1 MRDIAARSH
10 RTHAAP
16 NSARKMKTLRASAI
30 LALALWSRALLAQ
43 AAPTPIYVT
52 AHLAPECHGAGDF
65 AQRLL
70 ARTHRLRWAN
80 PGEPG
85 IVFDIA
91 AQTFQ
96 GGFVGQLQIQEID
109 GRFTQRA
116 VEGTTCDGV
125 INALAFVAAVLVD
138 PESAERIETQA
149 TAPQPLPPPPIA
161 PTFNAR
167 KVFEWGI
174 GVTLGATSATANSLL
189 QPNIGGRLTLAWNS
203 PGFSPWI
210 TAGYDQRFN
219 SKVHTVFDNPNQTAD
234 TTFGGWAAHIALSP
248 VRWPDTGHYFLRPAA
263 LLEIGQ
269 LTSNAKISGQNVAGR
284 QSLVWL
290 APGLGVSAEARI
302 SRPVALVADLGIVFP
317 AQHRDYY
324 YTTPGGGEKSAF
336 VVPDAGLSARLGLIV
351 KFE

>member
-1 MRDIAARSH
+1 
-10 RTHAAP
+10 
-16 NSARKMKTLRASAI
+16 MKTLCATAI
-30 LALALWSRALLAQ
+30 FAFAIWPRALWAQ
-43 AAPTPIYVT
+43 PAPTPIYVT
-52 AHLAPECHGAGDF
+52 AHLAPECRGAGDF

-70 ARTHRLRWAN
+70 TRTHRLRWAN

-91 AQTFQ
+91 AQPFQ

-138 PESAERIETQA
+138 PEAAKRIESQA
-149 TAPQPLPPPPIA
+149 PAPQPLPPPPIA
-161 PTFNAR
+161 PTFETP
-167 KVFEWGI
+167 KIFDWGI
-174 GVTLGATSATANSLL
+174 GVTLGATSATAKSLL
-189 QPNIGGRLTLAWNS
+189 QPNIGGRLTLAWNG

-210 TAGYDQRFN
+210 TVGYDQRFN
-219 SKVHTVFDNPNQTAD
+219 SKVHTVLDSTQNQSAD
-234 TTFGGWAAHIALSP
+234 TTFGGWAANVALSP

-284 QSLVWL
+284 PRQSLVWL
-290 APGLGVSAEARI
+290 APGVGISAEARI
-302 SRPVALVADLGIVFP
+302 SRPVAVVADLGIVFP
-317 AQHRDYY
+317 SQYRDYY
-324 YTTPGGGEKSAF
+324 YTTPGGGEKRAF
-336 VVPDAGLSARLGLIV
+336 LVPDAGLSARLGLIV